1 MERRH
6 QIWRDQ
12 GSFGGGGN
20 LHDGTQSDRDDRRGA
35 SAIAARR
42 PLVPAG
48 ERHAV
53 AQSIAAAKELSE
65 LARQYQEIEAQ
76 IRAARPRYASLTQP
90 QPLSVAEIQR
100 QVLDADTLLL
110 EYALGPDHSYLW
122 AVTPDSVSSYQLPPR
137 AEIEAAARRVYE
149 LLTARQPRPGET
161 DAQRQARIKE
171 ADAAYPVEAAAL
183 SRILLSPA
191 ASQLGAKRLLVVAP
205 GMLEYLPFAVLPIP
219 KVPNAKDRE
228 GGKTAFCGCIRSI
241 TCGRRRSWWC

>member
-1 MERRH
+1 MANRRLSVDPYCAEVALEGRH
-6 QIWRDQ
+6 QIWRNQ

-48 ERHAV
+48 ERHAG

-65 LARQYQEIEAQ
+65 LPRQDQEIEAQ
-76 IRAARPRYASLTQP
+76 IRAARPRHASLTQP

-100 QVLDADTLLL
+100 QVLDADTL
-110 EYALGPDHSYLW
+110 
-122 AVTPDSVSSYQLPPR
+122 
-137 AEIEAAARRVYE
+137 
-149 LLTARQPRPGET
+149 
-161 DAQRQARIKE
+161 
-171 ADAAYPVEAAAL
+171 
-183 SRILLSPA
+183 RILLSPA

-241 TCGRRRSWWC
+241 TCG